1 MGYTYIPH
9 QQYDTNPIHPK
20 VNTSPSMV
28 PNMCKCPTKPRF
40 LGECLILGGID
51 CQECGTVGVDK
62 FDRLKYPISISNLG
76 YPFKNSHWTVSK
88 SFRDSNRS
96 HFEIPPCTGF
106 VGTHSWRVPCIRESC
121 EFLQQALET
130 PKEIKKT
137 QVGKKQMHNY
147 HGQQLVISLSIS
159 ITISDDYNGQ
169 YKDSQWWW
177 NDQKLYNPIFGP
189 WQIWWE
195 TRKLGSQFFIAGGST
210 PRDVEAASNQIWLE
224 HAGTSLRSTEM
235 MRIYYEFP
243 DWSFAWQEKI
253 MEPSQL
259 VGDLLWFS

>member
-51 CQECGTVGVDK
+51 CQECGSVGVDK
-62 FDRLKYPISISNLG
+62 FDRLKYPISIPNLG
-76 YPFKNSHWTVSK
+76 YPFKNCHWTVSK

-121 EFLQQALET
+121 EFLQQAWET

-177 NDQKLYNPIFGP
+177 NDQKLNNPIFGP
-189 WQIWWE
+189 CQIWW
-195 TRKLGSQFFIAGGST
+195 G
-210 PRDVEAASNQIWLE
+210 PHLE
-224 HAGTSLRSTEM
+224 M
-235 MRIYYEFP
+235 
-243 DWSFAWQEKI
+243 
-253 MEPSQL
+253 
-259 VGDLLWFS
+259 

>member
-76 YPFKNSHWTVSK
+76 YPFKNGHWTVSK

-96 HFEIPPCTGF
+96 HFEIPTCTGF
-106 VGTHSWRVPCIRESC
+106 VGTHSWRVPCIESC
-121 EFLQQALET
+121 EFLQQAWDT

-137 QVGKKQMHNY
+137 QVR
-147 HGQQLVISLSIS
+147 
-159 ITISDDYNGQ
+159 
-169 YKDSQWWW
+169 
-177 NDQKLYNPIFGP
+177 F
-189 WQIWWE
+189 
-195 TRKLGSQFFIAGGST
+195 
-210 PRDVEAASNQIWLE
+210 DVEDRKEVI
-224 HAGTSLRSTEM
+224 
-235 MRIYYEFP
+235 
-243 DWSFAWQEKI
+243 
-253 MEPSQL
+253 PSQINESGSNNSSDSAI
-259 VGDLLWFS
+259 VRWQWRD